1 VSGEQTGAE
10 LALEIQAL
18 VEQELAR
25 TGTRRALRIDGDS
38 LVLRNGSAETRA
50 EIRGTLA
57 QWESLPDDLRDR
69 RIRQIAELLS
79 GANEVPAARPVQAE
93 RHAEA
98 TRTVLGLRWY
108 SGFLPVALV
117 ALTGGAIAL
126 AYHYLAPQGA
136 GLSPFGFSPS
146 SSGSGALPTPVD
158 PDRERSA
165 LATSACDHTRTRVAQ
180 GANIGPADGE
190 GWVVE
195 LALLRRGAAA
205 DLSRAPGL
213 SKFIARKPGQH
224 TGTVSWAPATH
235 LSAVRRFDAE
245 VTVEPSA
252 PLGDG
257 RISGLS
263 LVFSGPYVLPY
274 FKEDQRSD
282 YLKLADALAGE
293 LEATDGALFAR
304 CANGQSHDIG
314 SWFLG
319 ASPGGAVASLVY
331 FMASY
336 SDVPLL
342 KPNVLGGISGPPE
355 HGHAFDAI
363 GSAAASIDRNAAAT
377 LVGRELG
384 VVSGGRDHTARL
396 TFPFRD
402 ANRSTRAS
410 VDAARALQLAN
421 SG

>member
-1 VSGEQTGAE
+1 VSGEQTGPE
-10 LALEIQAL
+10 LALEIKAL
-18 VEQELAR
+18 VEWELAR
-25 TGTRRALRIDGDS
+25 AGTRRVLHIDGDS
-38 LVLRNGSAETRA
+38 LVLRSGGAETRA

-57 QWESLPDDLRDR
+57 QWESLPDDLRER
-69 RIRQIAELLS
+69 RIRQIAELLAA
-79 GANEVPAARPVQAE
+79 GNALPAVRPVQAA
-93 RHAEA
+93 RHVRA
-98 TRTVLGLRWY
+98 TRASLGLRWY
-108 SGFLPVALV
+108 SGFAPVALV
-117 ALTGGAIAL
+117 ALTSGAIAL
-126 AYHYLAPQGA
+126 AYHYLAPQGGA
-136 GLSPFGFSPS
+136 FSLFGSTPS
-146 SSGSGALPTPVD
+146 SSGSGALTKPVD
-158 PDRERSA
+158 PDRERFA

-180 GANIGPADGE
+180 GANIGPADSE

-195 LALLRRGAAA
+195 LALLRRGPAV
-205 DLSRAPGL
+205 DLSRVPGL
-213 SKFIARKPGQH
+213 SRFISRRSGERS
-224 TGTVSWAPATH
+224 GTVSWAPATH
-235 LSAVRRFDAE
+235 LAAVRRFDAE
-245 VTVEPSA
+245 VMVEQSA

-257 RISGLS
+257 RISGVS

-274 FKEDQRSD
+274 FTEDQRSD
-282 YLKLADALAGE
+282 YLRLADALAEE

-304 CANGQSHDIG
+304 CANGQSHYIG

-342 KPNVLGGISGPPE
+342 KPNVLGGLSGPPE

-363 GSAAASIDRNAAAT
+363 GSAAARMDRNAAAT

-384 VVSGGRDHTARL
+384 MVSGGRDHTAHL

-410 VDAARALQLAN
+410 VGAARALQLAN